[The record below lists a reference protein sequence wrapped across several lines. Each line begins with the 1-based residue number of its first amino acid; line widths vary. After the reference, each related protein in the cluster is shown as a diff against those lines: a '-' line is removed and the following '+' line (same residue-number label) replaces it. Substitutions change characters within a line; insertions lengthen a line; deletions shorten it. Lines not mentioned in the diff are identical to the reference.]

1 MGLDFDREQR
11 RYDNL
16 CPTDFGYN
24 EEEDDEKLDYED
36 EDERQVFDEYD
47 EEYRQDRMERE
58 GIENAQNAWEKR
70 NKL

>member
-1 MGLDFDREQR
+1 MSNDFDREQR

-16 CPTDFGYN
+16 CPTDFGYD
-24 EEEDDEKLDYED
+24 EESDEKLDYED

-47 EEYRQDRMERE
+47 EEFRQDRMERE